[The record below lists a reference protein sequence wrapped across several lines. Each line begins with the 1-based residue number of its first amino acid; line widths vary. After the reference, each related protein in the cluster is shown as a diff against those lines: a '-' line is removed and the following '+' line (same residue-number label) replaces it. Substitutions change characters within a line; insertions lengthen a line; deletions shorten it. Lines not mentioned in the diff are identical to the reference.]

1 MTTVDRANERLVDH
15 RVALG
20 GTVEAS
26 RLAGRLGRWAHG
38 DGTLT
43 VRLAQAIAALIEGG
57 ELRPGDRLPAE
68 RALAGAIAVS
78 RGTVVSAYGL
88 LSDDEL
94 VERRQG
100 SGTRVAGPI
109 GAAVPSRE
117 RTARGE
123 GLFSASP
130 SGIDLLRAVPAMP
143 QLVIDL
149 VRAHT
154 PTLDPVTLAETD
166 PAGLPIL
173 RARLA
178 ALFEEEGT
186 PAMPAQIL
194 VTHGAQQAISLVVDE
209 LVSPGDV
216 VLTESVTWPGLAD
229 SVRRRGGRVHGVSIG
244 PDGIDVDELEAAI
257 VALRPVLIAVN
268 PHHHNPTGT
277 RLPAASRQRI
287 ADLSAEYG
295 VPVLEDRVL
304 AHVSFDGVVP
314 PTLAA
319 LRPDAPVIVV
329 DSLSK
334 WSWSGLR
341 IGWVRADPVL
351 VRRLRGVRQLVDQST
366 SVPAQL
372 LALDLVDEARALR
385 LDTSQTHAAAS
396 AHLLEAM
403 AEHLPDWDVTPPRG
417 GLAFWAR
424 LPVGSA
430 TALARVAAMRGVAVA
445 GGTEFTA
452 SVVYDDHI
460 RVPYTAPEAV
470 LQEGVRRLGEAWRDY
485 RAQL

>member
-26 RLAGRLGRWAHG
+26 RLAARLGRWAHG

-43 VRLAQAIAALIEGG
+43 VRLAATIGALIEGG

-68 RALAGAIAVS
+68 RALATAIAVS
-78 RGTVVSAYGL
+78 RGTVVAAYAL
-88 LSDDEL
+88 LSEDEL

-100 SGTRVAGPI
+100 SGTRVAGHI
-109 GAAVPSRE
+109 GPALPARE
-117 RTARGE
+117 RRAQGE
-123 GLFSASP
+123 GLFSALP
-130 SGIDLLRAVPAMP
+130 SGIDLLRAVPTMP
-143 QLVIDL
+143 DL
-149 VRAHT
+149 AVEIVRAHT

-166 PAGLPIL
+166 PAGLPAL
-173 RARLA
+173 RGRLA
-178 ALFEEEGT
+178 RLFEEDGT
-186 PAMPAQIL
+186 PATAAQIL

-229 SVRRRGGRVHGVSIG
+229 SVRRRGGRVHGVTIG

-257 VALRPVLIAVN
+257 VALRPVMIAVN

-277 RLPAASRQRI
+277 RLPAAGRQRI

-304 AHVSFDGVVP
+304 AHISFDGVVP

-319 LRPDAPVIVV
+319 LRPDAPIIVV

-351 VRRLRGVRQLVDQST
+351 VRRLRGLRQLVDQST

-372 LALDLVDEARALR
+372 LALDLVEQARALR
-385 LDTSQTHAAAS
+385 TAVGETHAVAAS
-396 AHLLEAM
+396 RLRAAM
-403 AEHLPDWDVTPPRG
+403 AEHLPDWEAAPPRG
-417 GLAFWAR
+417 GLAMWAR

-430 TALARVAAMRGVAVA
+430 TALSRVASMRGVAVA

-452 SVVYDDHI
+452 SVTYDDHI
-460 RVPYTAPEAV
+460 RLPYTAPHDV
-470 LQEGVRRLGEAWRDY
+470 LDEGIRRLGEAWREY

>member
-26 RLAGRLGRWAHG
+26 RLAARLGRWAHG

-43 VRLAQAIAALIEGG
+43 VRLAEAIAALVEGG
-57 ELRPGDRLPAE
+57 ELRPGDRLPPE
-68 RALAGAIAVS
+68 RGLATAISVS
-78 RGTVVSAYGL
+78 RGTVVAAYAL
-88 LSDDEL
+88 LAEDEL

-100 SGTRVAGPI
+100 SGTRIAGHL
-109 GAAVPSRE
+109 GAAVPGRE

-123 GLFSASP
+123 SLFSALP

-143 QLVIDL
+143 QLALDI
-149 VRAHT
+149 VRAHA

-173 RARLA
+173 RARIA

-186 PAMPAQIL
+186 PATAAQIL

-229 SVRRRGGRVHGVSIG
+229 SVRRRGGRVHGITIG
-244 PDGIDVDELEAAI
+244 PDGVDVDELEAAV

-277 RLPAASRQRI
+277 RLPAPARQRL

-319 LRPDAPVIVV
+319 LRPDAPIIVV

-334 WSWSGLR
+334 WCWSGLR
-341 IGWVRADPVL
+341 VGWLRADPVL

-372 LALDLVDEARALR
+372 LALDLVEQSRALR
-385 LDTSQTHAAAS
+385 LDVSTTHAAA
-396 AHLLEAM
+396 AAQLADAI
-403 AEHLPDWDVTPPRG
+403 AEHLPGWQATPPRG
-417 GLAFWAR
+417 GLAMWAR

-430 TALARVAAMRGVAVA
+430 TAFARVAAMRGVSVA

-452 SVVYDDHI
+452 SITYDDHI
-460 RVPYTAPEAV
+460 RLPYTAPQPV
-470 LQEGVRRLGEAWRDY
+470 LQEGVQRLGAAWQEY

>member
-15 RVALG
+15 RMALG

-26 RLAGRLGRWAHG
+26 RLAARLGRWAHG

-43 VRLAQAIAALIEGG
+43 VRLAQAIAGLVQGG

-68 RALAGAIAVS
+68 RSLATAISVS
-78 RGTVVSAYGL
+78 RGTVVAAYAL
-88 LSDDEL
+88 LAEDDL

-100 SGTRVAGPI
+100 SGTRVAGHV
-109 GAAVPSRE
+109 GAALPARE

-123 GLFSASP
+123 GLFSALP

-143 QLVIDL
+143 QLALDIVA
-149 VRAHT
+149 AHS
-154 PTLDPVTLAETD
+154 PTLDPITLAETD
-166 PAGLPIL
+166 PAGLPML
-173 RARLA
+173 RARIATL
-178 ALFEEEGT
+178 LEEEGT
-186 PAMPAQIL
+186 PATAAQIL

-209 LVSPGDV
+209 MVSPGDV

-229 SVRRRGGRVHGVSIG
+229 SVRRRGGRVHGITIG
-244 PDGIDVDELEAAI
+244 PDGVDVDELEAAI

-277 RLPAASRQRI
+277 RLPAPARQRL

-304 AHVSFDGVVP
+304 AHISFDGVVP

-319 LRPDAPVIVV
+319 LRRDAPVIVV

-334 WSWSGLR
+334 WCWSGLR
-341 IGWVRADPVL
+341 VGWLRADPVL

-372 LALDLVDEARALR
+372 LALDLVDQARALR
-385 LDTSQTHAAAS
+385 LAVSETHAIAA
-396 AHLLEAM
+396 AQVA
-403 AEHLPDWDVTPPRG
+403 AAIDEHLPGWQATPPRG
-417 GLAFWAR
+417 GLAMWAR

-430 TALARVAAMRGVAVA
+430 TAFARVAAMHGVSVA

-452 SVVYDDHI
+452 SITYDDHI
-460 RVPYTAPEAV
+460 RLPYTAPEAM
-470 LQEGVRRLGEAWRDY
+470 LHEGMRRLGEAWRDY
-485 RAQL
+485 RSQL